1 MVSSEYWRLTNAAE
15 WEPAMLG
22 IKYVD
27 LAFLI
32 KLLRLSTAT
41 TKNSGRAGIPVL
53 YLACR

>member
-53 YLACR
+53 DLACR